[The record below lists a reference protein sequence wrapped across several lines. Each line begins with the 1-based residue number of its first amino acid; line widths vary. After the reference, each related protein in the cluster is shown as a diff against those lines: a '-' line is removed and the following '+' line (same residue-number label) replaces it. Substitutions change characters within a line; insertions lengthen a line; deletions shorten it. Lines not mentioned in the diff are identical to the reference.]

1 MERHRYHPSPGLSW
15 KFYYVV
21 DRQNDANTY
30 WDETTGLTAQDTSA
44 SPGNE
49 DELYKSVFDHFC
61 LPTPS
66 PYVPV
71 LHRQHVD
78 IEDLKEQVGKE
89 ILVLEIDV
97 ENKMPEAHI
106 YPVRDLLVARKGEWA
121 EDPREKWWMKTY
133 LILHRVPR
141 EAITVYTPK
150 ELFEKGDFRL
160 YSELLS
166 MLSDVQNLK
175 TLARGFRR
183 HTMNLSD
190 HH

>member
-1 MERHRYHPSPGLSW
+1 MESHRYHPSPGLSH

-30 WDETTGLTAQDTSA
+30 WDETTGLTAQDTSTGP
-44 SPGNE
+44 SNE
-49 DELYKSVFDHFC
+49 EELYKSVQDHFC

-78 IEDLKEQVGKE
+78 IEDLKEHVGKG

-97 ENKMPEAHI
+97 ENRMPEAHI
-106 YPVRDLLVARKGEWA
+106 YSVRDLLATRKGEWA
-121 EDPREKWWMKTY
+121 WDPREEWWMKTY

-150 ELFEKGDFRL
+150 ELLEKGKFRL
-160 YSELLS
+160 
-166 MLSDVQNLK
+166 
-175 TLARGFRR
+175 
-183 HTMNLSD
+183 
-190 HH
+190 